1 MSGNIR
7 RILVLT
13 LAAGLMWHC
22 GGERVTQ
29 SQTETAGPPLGKL
42 AARGHA
48 SQAAAE
54 GQSLARWR
62 GRKRCEGGIF
72 ALHCR
77 PGNVLPVVWNDR

>member
-1 MSGNIR
+1 MSGSIR

-42 AARGHA
+42 TAGEHA
-48 SQAAAE
+48 SQAAAVRVNLSQDGAPVSGAKVE
-54 GQSLARWR
+54 FRAPLPGEQ
-62 GRKRCEGGIF
+62 
-72 ALHCR
+72 R
-77 PGNVLPVVWNDR
+77 PISGLE